1 MLQGGLTKRLVP
13 IVLNAGTP
21 EVLTLYEKLAVTD
34 STGYDLLVGT
44 RAAYPLGLSVD
55 RWAEQALYRADWNG
69 AGTVAGQLPMRLHQT
84 RDGKAQGRGRIAGA
98 ALAFCLT
105 N

>member
-1 MLQGGLTKRLVP
+1 MRVHTATRKIEMLQGGLTNRPVP

-21 EVLTLYEKLAVTD
+21 EELTLYEKLAITD

-55 RWAEQALYRADWNG
+55 RWAEQALYRVDWNG
-69 AGTVAGQLPMRLHQT
+69 AGAVGRS
-84 RDGKAQGRGRIAGA
+84 GAQWGAVGRS
-98 ALAFCLT
+98 FPHE
-105 N
+105 